1 MALDIDFI
9 AAKEAIDKLR
19 KLLSSLEHGEREG
32 IADDIEE
39 FVGNMERKW
48 KGWKAE

>member
-1 MALDIDFI
+1 MGLDIDYI
-9 AAKEAIDKLR
+9 AAKEAIEKLKR
-19 KLLSSLEHGEREG
+19 ILSLLEHGEREG

-48 KGWKAE
+48 SGWKKE